1 MKINSLSNFKYNL
14 SNVGI
19 KSNRQNSYKT
29 APMSYDSV
37 SFGYFP
43 SRYSH
48 DYEFELYKKTGM
60 DENTQLMLAKTPEET
75 KRILRLAG
83 LDFKYD
89 KNDILSDI
97 LTAYNRNY
105 DTALTLSNS
114 AEQSEVLL
122 KAAHDE
128 ETLKNILSKFPQ
140 ICATDSLELVEAF
153 LNAAPDEE
161 SLNNLLEKFPEISL
175 TDSPELL

>member
-29 APMSYDSV
+29 APMPSDSV

-89 KNDILSDI
+89 KDDILSDI
-97 LTAYNRNY
+97 LKGGEANNSENGGDNYFEIHIEVDELGNDYDVEQVADKVKRLIVDDARYRN
-105 DTALTLSNS
+105 N
-114 AEQSEVLL
+114 
-122 KAAHDE
+122 
-128 ETLKNILSKFPQ
+128 
-140 ICATDSLELVEAF
+140 
-153 LNAAPDEE
+153 NAI
-161 SLNNLLEKFPEISL
+161 NLIR
-175 TDSPELL
+175 